1 MSLGYSQSQADCSL
15 YVKSTSTSFTTLLV
29 YVDDIVLVGNSLDE
43 IHYVKHILDQQFS
56 IKDLGKLRYFLG
68 FEIARSTKGIF
79 MNQRKYT
86 LHLLEDTGYL
96 AAKPSSVPFDPNLK
110 LSTSV
115 GQPLAD
121 PSSYRRLIG
130 RLIYLTNSRPD
141 ISYVI
146 HHLSQY
152 VVKPLAPHY
161 QAATRILRY
170 LKSAPAK
177 GILFSAASPL
187 KLYGFADSDWARCPE
202 TRKSITGFYVILG
215 SSLICWKSKKQNTI
229 FRSSTKAE
237 YKALA
242 SLSCEL
248 QWLQFL
254 FRDFLIEFPQAAS
267 VYCDINPFN
276 LY

>member
-1 MSLGYSQSQADCSL
+1 M
-15 YVKSTSTSFTTLLV
+15 
-29 YVDDIVLVGNSLDE
+29 YVDDIVLAGNSPDE
-43 IHYVKHILDQQFS
+43 INSVKYLLDQQFS

-96 AAKPSSVPFDPNLK
+96 AAKPSSIPFDPNMK
-110 LSTSV
+110 LSASV
-115 GQPLAD
+115 GQPIAD

-141 ISYVI
+141 ISYVV

-152 VVKPLAPHY
+152 VAKPLAPHY

-170 LKSAPAK
+170 LKSALAK
-177 GILFSAASPL
+177 GVFFSAASSL

-202 TRKSITGFYVILG
+202 TRKSITGFCVIFG
-215 SSLICWKSKKQNTI
+215 SSLICWKSKKQNNVS
-229 FRSSTKAE
+229 RSSTKAE
-237 YKALA
+237 YRALA

-248 QWLQFL
+248 Q
-254 FRDFLIEFPQAAS
+254 
-267 VYCDINPFN
+267 
-276 LY
+276 